1 MVAITL
7 GTQLSKVQTARAA
20 VVPYAVDVH
29 DGIDILYFLFARD
42 RVSGD
47 ITDLGGG
54 VKKNEY
60 SLIAALREFR
70 EESDEIFG
78 TLYERVNDLTT
89 NIALLGENM
98 SVLFIPVKWEWYQK
112 APYLFNEKRK
122 SHRFQPKRS
131 HNEVSELLWFDE
143 NEFQQL
149 ISPRNKQ
156 MWTRI
161 RKFYQYGFDENLK
174 TALKMVYSC
183 Y

>member
-1 MVAITL
+1 MIAITF
-7 GTQLSKVQTARAA
+7 GIQLAKVQTARAA
-20 VVPYAVDVH
+20 VVPYTIDVH
-29 DGIDILYFLFARD
+29 NGTNILYFLFARD

-89 NIALLGENM
+89 NIALLGDNM
-98 SVLFIPVKWEWYQK
+98 SVLFIPVKWEWYKK
-112 APYLFNEKRK
+112 APDLFKEKKK
-122 SHRFQPKRS
+122 SPHFQFKRS
-131 HNEVSELLWFDE
+131 HNEVSELLWFNE

-149 ISPRNKQ
+149 ISPKNKQ

-161 RKFYQYGFDENLK
+161 RKFYQCGFDTNLK
-174 TALKMVYSC
+174 AALKMVYTC